1 MTETKVSQVVDE
13 GDYWCTE
20 EVRKQALEIR
30 GIERGHI
37 IKRKGRGEEK
47 KGDKRM
53 NERTK
58 NRGSG

>member
-1 MTETKVSQVVDE
+1 MYRRSEKAS
-13 GDYWCTE
+13 
-20 EVRKQALEIR
+20 LEIR
-30 GIERGHI
+30 GIERGHT